1 MMDHAE
7 AASLPSLLVPFAP
20 ALALGFA
27 LGLGFAAFSLAL
39 TNALAKSIRSRAILV
54 YLST

>member
-1 MMDHAE
+1 MDHAE